1 LVLLVYFYSYSSISQ
16 TTTDWDYANPSDAT
30 QTTGTCPSGTVPA
43 HISSNWGGSDTPAIA
58 FGGCHDIFAISFA
71 INQALSNAGTDISI
85 DAVEY
90 TWKWINGCYN
100 ITKSDGS
107 FEFCSSN
114 IDDRLDDNF
123 KPTGEYAD
131 QFDTL
136 IVTVQVKDSN
146 GNVIQEKIYDYDTWY
161 HWAEANSHSTSEVNE
176 DGTIWQ
182 LEQDSITLFDHSN
195 MSGTIYGLDQ
205 LSTFHVQVEGKDGGY
220 WDGYFGP
227 VIKDGGARFTY
238 RPNPCL
244 NNALYDASCPGY
256 AEAYALQLYNQQCQT
271 NPLFD
276 SLCPGYETAYFNQ
289 QCSLDPLYNQG
300 CTGYAVAYFNQQC
313 SIDPLYNSECDGYA
327 TAYLN
332 QQCEISSLYSTECT
346 GYETAFLLQQCTI
359 DVLYSPECIGYDE
372 AYLTLQCS
380 LNTLYDTNCPGYE
393 FAYFNNQCSINP
405 QYAIDCPGYIEPK
418 EEIDSPIEAL
428 EAPTIIALATPVVI
442 MPIEP
447 VIAILPEVE
456 VEIIEIPE
464 PIQEEIE
471 INIIDEIETEIEI
484 ELELET
490 KEEEVA
496 TVSKEVEETEDQNI
510 ESVSEDE
517 AEESK
522 DTVSEVSD
530 EVDKEESKEVQES
543 DNSDDVEVGGGTDTE
558 SSDKATGDAKD
569 NNNGSKK
576 LNKKEKI
583 KKILANKLKSL
594 AEDMGQAASLEQQKQ
609 IQQQVLA
616 LINYNPDFKKYGTTL
631 PGGYYPDTDFYKT
644 KQLADSKRGLRMGL
658 ANQILHNKMVDMQ
671 WQ

>member
-1 LVLLVYFYSYSSISQ
+1 LALLVYCYSYSSISQ
-16 TTTDWDYANPSDAT
+16 TTTDWDYVNPSDAT

-43 HISSNWGGSDTPAIA
+43 HISSNWGGGDTPAIA

-100 ITKSDGS
+100 VTKSDGS
-107 FEFCSSN
+107 HEFCTSN

-136 IVTVQVKDSN
+136 IVTVQIKDSN

-176 DGTIWQ
+176 DGVIWQ
-182 LEQDSITLFDHSN
+182 LEQDSITLFNHNN
-195 MSGTIYGLDQ
+195 MSGTIYGLNQ
-205 LSTFHVQVEGKDGGY
+205 LSNFHVQVEGNDGGY
-220 WDGYFGP
+220 WTGNYGP

-244 NNALYDASCPGY
+244 SNALYDASCPGY
-256 AEAYALQLYNQQCQT
+256 AEAYALQLYDQQCQA
-271 NPLFD
+271 NSLFD
-276 SLCPGYETAYFNQ
+276 SLCPGYDTAYSNQ

-313 SIDPLYNSECDGYA
+313 SIDPLYNFECDGYA
-327 TAYLN
+327 TAYLS
-332 QQCEISSLYSTECT
+332 QQC
-346 GYETAFLLQQCTI
+346 AI
-359 DVLYSPECIGYDE
+359 DVLYSSECTGYDE

-380 LNTLYDTNCPGYE
+380 LNTLYDATCPGYE

-405 QYAIDCPGYIEPK
+405 QYAINCPGYIEPK
-418 EEIDSPIEAL
+418 EEIESPIEAL
-428 EAPTIIALATPVVI
+428 ETPTIVALATSVII

-447 VIAILPEVE
+447 VINILPDIEI
-456 VEIIEIPE
+456 EIIEIPE

-471 INIIDEIETEIEI
+471 INIIEEIETEIEI
-484 ELELET
+484 ELKVEV
-490 KEEEVA
+490 KEEEVES
-496 TVSKEVEETEDQNI
+496 VSKEVEETEDQNI
-510 ESVSEDE
+510 EPVSEDE
-517 AEESK
+517 TEESQ
-522 DTVSEVSD
+522 DTVPEVSD
-530 EVDKEESKEVQES
+530 EVDEEEQKEVQES
-543 DNSDDVEVGGGTDTE
+543 DSSDEVEVAGGTDTE

-569 NNNGSKK
+569 NNEESKK
-576 LNKKEKI
+576 LTKKEKI

-594 AEDMGQAASLEQQKQ
+594 AKDMGQAASLEQQKQ

-631 PGGYYPDTDFYKT
+631 PGGYYPDTNFYQT

-671 WQ
+671 WK

>member
-1 LVLLVYFYSYSSISQ
+1 MVLLVYFYSYSSISQ

-43 HISSNWGGSDTPAIA
+43 HISSNWGGGDTPAIA

-71 INQALSNAGTDISI
+71 INQALSNAGANISI

-256 AEAYALQLYNQQCQT
+256 AEAYALQLYNQQCQS

-332 QQCEISSLYSTECT
+332 QQCAADVLYSTECT
-346 GYETAFLLQQCTI
+346 GY
-359 DVLYSPECIGYDE
+359 DE
-372 AYLTLQCS
+372 AYLSLQCS
-380 LNTLYDTNCPGYE
+380 LNTLYDTTCPGYD
-393 FAYFNNQCSINP
+393 FAFFNNKCSLDP
-405 QYAIDCPGYIEPK
+405 QYDTDCPGYIEPE
-418 EEIDSPIEAL
+418 EEIESPIEVL
-428 EAPTIIALATPVVI
+428 ESPTIVALATPVILVPVE
-442 MPIEP
+442 PIVE
-447 VIAILPEVE
+447 IIPEI
-456 VEIIEIPE
+456 EIIEILE
-464 PIQEEIE
+464 PVQEEIQ
-471 INIIDEIETEIEI
+471 INIIEEIETEIEK
-484 ELELET
+484 ELEVEII
-490 KEEEVA
+490 EEEVES
-496 TVSKEVEETEDQNI
+496 TSKEIKETEDKDV
-510 ESVSEDE
+510 EPV
-517 AEESK
+517 SK
-522 DTVSEVSD
+522 DNSEEQEDTVPEVSD
-530 EVDKEESKEVQES
+530 EVDKEEQEEVQES
-543 DNSDDVEVGGGTDTE
+543 SSSDDVEVAGRTDTE
-558 SSDKATGDAKD
+558 SSDKAAGDAKD
-569 NNNGSKK
+569 NNKGSKK
-576 LNKKEKI
+576 LTKKEKI
-583 KKILANKLKSL
+583 KKILENKLKSL
-594 AEDMGQAASLEQQKQ
+594 ANDMGNAASLEQQKQ

>member
-1 LVLLVYFYSYSSISQ
+1 MVLLVYFYSYCSISQ
-16 TTTDWDYANPSDAT
+16 TTTEWDYANPNNAT
-30 QTTGTCPSGTVPA
+30 QTTGSCPAGTVPA
-43 HISSNWGGSDTPAIA
+43 HLSTWGGSDTTAIA
-58 FGGCHDIFAISFA
+58 FGGCHDLFAISFA
-71 INQALSNAGTDISI
+71 INQALSNAGTGISV

-100 ITKSDGS
+100 ITKTDGTT
-107 FEFCSSN
+107 EWCTGN

-136 IVTVQVKDSN
+136 VVTVQIKDSN
-146 GNVIQEKIYDYDTWY
+146 GNIIQEKVYDYDTWY
-161 HWAEANSHSTSEVNE
+161 HWSQANTHSTSEVNE
-176 DGTIWQ
+176 NGTIWQ
-182 LEQDSITLFDHSN
+182 LEQDSITLFNHNN

-205 LSTFHVQVEGKDGGY
+205 LSTFHVKVEGKDGGY
-220 WDGYFGP
+220 WSGYYGP

-244 NNALYDASCPGY
+244 SNALYDASCPGY
-256 AEAYALQLYNQQCQT
+256 AEAYALQLYNQQCQA

-276 SLCPGYETAYFNQ
+276 SLCPGYDTAYFNQ

-313 SIDPLYNSECDGYA
+313 SIDPLYNSECNGYA

-332 QQCEISSLYSTECT
+332 QQCTL
-346 GYETAFLLQQCTI
+346 
-359 DVLYSPECIGYDE
+359 DVLYDTQCNGYDE

-380 LNTLYDTNCPGYE
+380 LNTLYDETCPGYE

-428 EAPTIIALATPVVI
+428 EAPTIIALSTPVI
-442 MPIEP
+442 LMPIEP
-447 VIAILPEVE
+447 VIDILPNVE

-464 PIQEEIE
+464 PVQEEIE
-471 INIIDEIETEIEI
+471 INIIEEIETEIEQEII
-484 ELELET
+484 EDVESNTEET
-490 KEEEVA
+490 K
-496 TVSKEVEETEDQNI
+496 ETEDQNI
-510 ESVSEDE
+510 ESVSEDNT
-517 AEESK
+517 EESE
-522 DTVSEVSD
+522 DIISEVPD
-530 EVDKEESKEVQES
+530 EIDEEEQEEVQES
-543 DNSDDVEVGGGTDTE
+543 DSSDEVELAGGTDTE
-558 SSDKATGDAKD
+558 SSDKETRNAKD
-569 NNNGSKK
+569 NNTGSKK
-576 LNKKEKI
+576 LTKKEKI
-583 KKILANKLKSL
+583 KKILENKLKSL
-594 AEDMGQAASLEQQKQ
+594 ADDMGKAASLEQQKQ

-616 LINYNPDFKKYGTTL
+616 LINYNPDFKTYGTTI

-658 ANQILHNKMVDMQ
+658 ANQVLHNKMVDMQ